1 LGGGDA
7 RGGKGKGEE
16 KKEKERE
23 RGGEREEKRG
33 RDLRE
38 EGNIDV
44 LNIFFGPPN
53 PLFTFIH
60 LPN

>member
-1 LGGGDA
+1 MGGGDV

-33 RDLRE
+33 RDFRE

-44 LNIFFGPPN
+44 LNIFFGFLN
-53 PLFTFIH
+53 LLFIFIY
-60 LPN
+60 LFN